1 MSCSNDMQIVKG
13 LKFLKAYASGRSYVN
28 ADLNL
33 ILTMVN
39 ELDKNCDK
47 KLKEKFNKNKYSKIF
62 YKQED
67 LKTTVLKNEYKKD
80 TLGQELKTFWKN
92 NTDDLFQKNFNISQ
106 TKGKK
111 NIAFMKGLLNEHD
124 LIHCVNKLD
133 STPLAEVSVLAFAM
147 AKGFRWSFFY
157 ILLASVFMSFKN
169 SFGKK
174 AIKGSLFFKIKYMP
188 FISVIRLIKEAYL
201 NGRKTQWFMTIDWR
215 EYLDRP
221 FEDVRK
227 ELNIKDFP
235 IWEDIKPNWYQLL
248 KSYKTE

>member
-215 EYLDRP
+215 
-221 FEDVRK
+221 
-227 ELNIKDFP
+227 
-235 IWEDIKPNWYQLL
+235 
-248 KSYKTE
+248 

>member
-1 MSCSNDMQIVKG
+1 MQIVKG

-47 KLKEKFNKNKYSKIF
+47 KLKEKFNRNKYSKIF

-67 LKTTVLKNEYKKD
+67 LKTTVLKNKYKKN

-221 FEDVRK
+221 FEEVRK

>member
-1 MSCSNDMQIVKG
+1 MQIVKG

>member
-1 MSCSNDMQIVKG
+1 MQIVKG
-13 LKFLKAYASGRSYVN
+13 IKFLKAYASGKSYIN

-39 ELDKNCDK
+39 DLDKTCDK
-47 KLKEKFNKNKYSKIF
+47 KLKKKFNKNKYSKTF

-67 LKTTVLKNEYKKD
+67 LKTTVLKNKYKKG
-80 TLGQELKTFWKN
+80 TLGQELKNFWEN
-92 NTDDLFQKNFNISQ
+92 NTDDLFQKNFDISQ

-111 NIAFMKGLLNEHD
+111 NITFMKGLLNEHD

-133 STPLAEVSVLAFAM
+133 STPLAEVSVLAFAI

-174 AIKGSLFFKIKYMP
+174 SIKGSLFFKIKYMP
-188 FISVIRLIKEAYL
+188 FISVIRLIKEAYI
-201 NGRKTQWFMTIDWR
+201 NGKKTPWFMTVDWHSHLR
-215 EYLDRP
+215 KPIE
-221 FEDVRK
+221 EVRQ

-235 IWEDIKPNWYQLL
+235 VWEDIKPKWYELL
-248 KSYKTE
+248 THYKRVDTKI

>member
-1 MSCSNDMQIVKG
+1 MQIVKG

-133 STPLAEVSVLAFAM
+133 STPLAEVSVLAFTI

-157 ILLASVFMSFKN
+157 ILLASIFMSFKN

>member
-235 IWEDIKPNWYQLL
+235 IWEDIKPNR
-248 KSYKTE
+248 KVFNI